1 MEYDKL
7 VIEMK
12 EMSKKFVDEHV
23 NNPTKEDYIAFENAM
38 FQAATYVVLQILAEE
53 KFK

>member
-1 MEYDKL
+1 MVTEL
-7 VIEMK
+7 K

-38 FQAATYVVLQILAEE
+38 FQSATYVVLQILAE
-53 KFK
+53 KLK